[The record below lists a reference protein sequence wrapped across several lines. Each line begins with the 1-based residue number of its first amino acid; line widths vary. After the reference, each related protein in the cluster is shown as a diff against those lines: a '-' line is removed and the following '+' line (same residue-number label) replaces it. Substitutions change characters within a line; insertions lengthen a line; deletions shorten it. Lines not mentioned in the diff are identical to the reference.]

1 MSTAVTGRRTP
12 QRRSPIT
19 RAAGRR
25 SPAGPPPGRRGKV
38 TAGPGAGSASLPVRA
53 LKGLVLLLCC
63 AVVLVPFIAVV
74 ATSLADKDQVS
85 NAGGFVLW
93 PSHPTVGAYRAVL
106 SGGVVTRAL
115 FVSLGITLVG
125 TFLALACTTLLAYA
139 LSRPG
144 SFASKPLLLMVLF
157 TLMFS
162 PGIIPNYLVVKELG
176 LLDSYWSLIVPV
188 MINGFNVIVVRSF
201 FMDLPQDVLDSARID
216 GAGEFRV
223 LTRIV
228 LPLSKPVLAV
238 VGLFYAV
245 GFWNSF
251 FTAMLYINDT
261 AKWPLQLVLRT
272 YVVNNAPLGADNISS
287 LGTTPPPQQSLQ
299 MAILVIS
306 LVPILLVYPFL
317 QRHFSKGVMVG
328 AVKG

>member
-1 MSTAVTGRRTP
+1 VTNRPAR
-12 QRRSPIT
+12 RRSPIT

-25 SPAGPPPGRRGKV
+25 SPAPPSRRGTTDGPGRGAAALPLRG
-38 TAGPGAGSASLPVRA
+38 

-63 AVVLVPFIAVV
+63 AVVVIPFVAVV
-74 ATSLADKDQVS
+74 STSLADKRQITRS
-85 NAGGFVLW
+85 GGFVLW
-93 PSHPTVGAYRAVL
+93 PDHPSLYAYRAVL
-106 SGGVVTRAL
+106 SGGVVTRSL
-115 FVSLGITLVG
+115 MVSIGITVVG
-125 TFLALACTTLLAYA
+125 TLLALACTTMLAYA

-144 SFASKPLLLMVLF
+144 TFAGKPILLTVLF

-162 PGIIPNYLVVKELG
+162 PGIIPSYLVVKELG
-176 LLDSYWSLIVPV
+176 LLNSYWSLIVPV
-188 MINGFNVIVVRSF
+188 MVNGFNVIVMRSF
-201 FMDLPQDVLDSARID
+201 FMDLPQDILDSARID

-223 LTRIV
+223 LVRIV
-228 LPLSKPVLAV
+228 LPLSKAVLAV

-272 YVVNNAPLGADNISS
+272 YVVNNAPLGADNIAA

-299 MAILVIS
+299 MAVLVIS

-317 QRHFSKGVMVG
+317 QKHFAKGVMVG

>member
-1 MSTAVTGRRTP
+1 MP
-12 QRRSPIT
+12 L
-19 RAAGRR
+19 
-25 SPAGPPPGRRGKV
+25 RG
-38 TAGPGAGSASLPVRA
+38 

-63 AVVLVPFIAVV
+63 AVVVIPFVAVV
-74 ATSLADKDQVS
+74 STSLADKRQITRS
-85 NAGGFVLW
+85 GGFVLW
-93 PSHPTVGAYRAVL
+93 PDHPSLYAYRAVL
-106 SGGVVTRAL
+106 SGGVVTRSL
-115 FVSLGITLVG
+115 MVSIGITVVG
-125 TFLALACTTLLAYA
+125 TLLALACTTMLAYA

-144 SFASKPLLLMVLF
+144 TFAGKPILLTVLF

-162 PGIIPNYLVVKELG
+162 PGIIPSYLVVKELG
-176 LLDSYWSLIVPV
+176 LLNSYWSLIVPV
-188 MINGFNVIVVRSF
+188 MVNGFNVIVMRSF
-201 FMDLPQDVLDSARID
+201 FMDLPQDILDSARID

-223 LTRIV
+223 LVRIV
-228 LPLSKPVLAV
+228 LPLSKAVLAV

-272 YVVNNAPLGADNISS
+272 YVVNNAPLGADNIAA

-299 MAILVIS
+299 MAVLVIS

-317 QRHFSKGVMVG
+317 QKHFAKGVMVG

>member
-1 MSTAVTGRRTP
+1 MSTAVTNRPAR
-12 QRRSPIT
+12 RRSPIT

-25 SPAGPPPGRRGKV
+25 SAPPPRRGAG
-38 TAGPGAGSASLPVRA
+38 AGPGGGTASLPVRA

-63 AVVLVPFIAVV
+63 AVVVVPFVAVIS
-74 ATSLADKDQVS
+74 TSLADKNQVTK
-85 NAGGFVLW
+85 AGGFVLW
-93 PSHPTVGAYRAVL
+93 PDHPSLYAYRAVL
-106 SGGVVTRAL
+106 SGGVVTRSL
-115 FVSLGITLVG
+115 IVSIGITVVG
-125 TFLALACTTLLAYA
+125 TLLALACTTALAYA
-139 LSRPG
+139 LARPG
-144 SFASKPLLLMVLF
+144 IFAGKPLLLTVLF

-162 PGIIPNYLVVKELG
+162 PGIIPSYLVVKELG

-188 MINGFNVIVVRSF
+188 MINGFNVVVMRSF
-201 FMDLPQDVLDSARID
+201 FMDLPQDLLDSARID
-216 GAGEFRV
+216 GAGEFVV

-228 LPLSKPVLAV
+228 LPLSKAVLAV

-261 AKWPLQLVLRT
+261 SKWPLQLVLRT
-272 YVVNNAPLGADNISS
+272 YVVNNAPLGADNIAS
-287 LGTTPPPQQSLQ
+287 LGTSPPPQQSLQ
-299 MAILVIS
+299 MAVLVIS

-317 QRHFSKGVMVG
+317 QKHFSKGVMVG